1 MEPDP
6 SNYSNAQNYI
16 NALVNHWSRFGGP
29 ANQNRAIS
37 VRLQMYFNKLNK
49 ASKNQLNHLNTLN
62 GETNRIKEEIVQ
74 GIRRSGW
81 NSSKLRQKT
90 NNLTAQERK
99 HDKEAKKY
107 NILLDRIKKFH
118 KNSKSKFVQSTHLG
132 YKMKQEIREKVLR
145 NFFTKELPRAFQ
157 TQFKLPTEIVRK
169 IISREVYPKSL
180 HVAIPFR
187 NITRLPIMAYRNK
200 RGDIYNIRWTEKG
213 PFLQKMQR
221 RNTNNRSNNENYRN
235 SNTSNSNK

>member
-37 VRLQMYFNKLNK
+37 LRLQMYFNKLMTEARELRSRRWKEN
-49 ASKNQLNHLNTLN
+49 NQ
-62 GETNRIKEEIVQ
+62 
-74 GIRRSGW
+74 
-81 NSSKLRQKT
+81 RQKQKVNKRLSGLMLRVGKFRS
-90 NNLTAQERK
+90 NNQ
-99 HDKEAKKY
+99 
-107 NILLDRIKKFH
+107 
-118 KNSKSKFVQSTHLG
+118 SKFEQGTGKS
-132 YKMKQEIREKVLR
+132 YKMKQEIRERVLR

-187 NITRLPIMAYRNK
+187 NRTRLPIMAYRNK